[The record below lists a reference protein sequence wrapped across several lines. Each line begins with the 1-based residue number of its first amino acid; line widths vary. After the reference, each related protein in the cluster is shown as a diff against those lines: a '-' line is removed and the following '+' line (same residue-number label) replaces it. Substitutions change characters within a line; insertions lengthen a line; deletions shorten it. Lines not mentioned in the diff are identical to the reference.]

1 MWKRHWRALFMK
13 QVFPVLKRPAPTPL
27 TLSGQEM
34 SMGSA
39 CRLGATRDDAGFALR
54 DSLEEDG
61 VGSGAY

>member
-1 MWKRHWRALFMK
+1 MK

-54 DSLEEDG
+54 DSLGEGGAD
-61 VGSGAY
+61 SGA

>member
-13 QVFPVLKRPAPTPL
+13 QVLPVLNNPAPTPL

-54 DSLEEDG
+54 DSLGDG
-61 VGSGAY
+61 GADSGS